1 MRLGTA
7 MRLKP
12 RRKKLQ
18 RGLQNDEKSLK
29 PMQNGNLAEAQLRAL
44 IDVAAAV
51 AGAHRLQD
59 VLELAAERARAAMGG
74 ASASISRWEV
84 DAGLVRTLVNVGE
97 LGPGEERF
105 PEDETYSVEEYPSII
120 SVMRE
125 DRPSFAFIDD
135 PDSDPAMRA
144 LLQRLGKES
153 SLAVPMILEGKPW
166 GELEVMTAPGRPRV
180 SPDDVDFLRAIADQ
194 LIGAI
199 HRAEL
204 FAQVEALAYTD
215 SLTGVASRRA
225 VETALEEACES
236 PAGHGMPALVLCD
249 IDNLKQVNDAGGH
262 EAGDRALCAAANALV
277 AAAAGHDDA
286 VVGRFGGDEFCVLLP
301 SGTAEEARALALDAV
316 ERLGAGGGE
325 RISCGVA
332 ARTDELRAP
341 ADLLRAADEAQY
353 RAKRA
358 GEVGVLVAGDA
369 PEEPPAQQG
378 RDRAYRAGDAE
389 AALARELLELLD
401 ALNGSPADER
411 IARLRARLERAA

>member
-1 MRLGTA
+1 MPLGTA

-18 RGLQNDEKSLK
+18 IGLQNDEKSLK

-44 IDVAAAV
+44 IDVAAAT
-51 AGAHRLQD
+51 AGAHRLEE
-59 VLELAAERARAAMGG
+59 VLELGAERALEATGG
-74 ASASISRWEV
+74 ASLSISRW
-84 DAGLVRTLVNVGE
+84 DMASGLVRTLVNVGD

-105 PEDETYSVEEYPSII
+105 PEDETYSIEDYPTVVTVIQKGDS
-120 SVMRE
+120 SLAAV
-125 DRPSFAFIDD
+125 DD
-135 PDSDPAMRA
+135 PETDEPQRE

-153 SLAVPMILEGKPW
+153 SLSVPMVFGGEPW
-166 GELEVMTAPGRPRV
+166 GELWVTTAQGAPRL
-180 SPDDVDFLRAIADQ
+180 SRNDETFLRAIADL

-204 FAQVEALAYTD
+204 FAQIEVLAYTD

-236 PAGHGMPALVLCD
+236 PAGPGMPALVLCD

-277 AAAAGHDDA
+277 EAAAGHDDA

-341 ADLLRAADEAQY
+341 VDLLRAADEAQY

-369 PEEPPAQQG
+369 PEEPPAQPG

-401 ALNGSPADER
+401 ALNGSSADER